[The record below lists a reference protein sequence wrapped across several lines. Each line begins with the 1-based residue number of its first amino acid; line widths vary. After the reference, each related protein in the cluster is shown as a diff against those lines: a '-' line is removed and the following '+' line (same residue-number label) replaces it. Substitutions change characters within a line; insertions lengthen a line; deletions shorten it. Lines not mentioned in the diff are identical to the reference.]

1 VLRLAQCKS
10 IASVVLRVSLVV
22 NHVRLHASLEVPVG
36 RRVLVD
42 ESRVVVQGVRTLLL
56 ESLHLRSD
64 VHHLRM
70 SPIG

>member
-1 VLRLAQCKS
+1 MLRLAQCKS

-56 ESLHLRSD
+56 ESLHLRSV
-64 VHHLRM
+64 VHHLRV